1 MNYSKCLIL
10 DRRITNIAP
19 MESIKK
25 PALITFVNTYS
36 YYKIIDSNFDIERFN
51 YIGIDGQLQVK
62 LHNLFNIN
70 KVMRYSFDFS
80 SYAVDFFEY
89 CSKYKKSI
97 ALIGGTEQ
105 EIKSA
110 VNYYNKRYNGIII
123 NYYSSGFV
131 TSEQKEEFIKKCINN
146 DVDYLV
152 VGMGTPLQEET
163 AIQAQ
168 NLGFDGIVFTCGGF
182 IYQTSQKGDY
192 YNPIIKKLNLRW
204 LQRFVENKTVR
215 KRVFI
220 DYPKNIIKYLFS
232 HLMMKIKK

>member
-1 MNYSKCLIL
+1 MAEKRDYYEVLGVSK
-10 DRRITNIAP
+10 TA
-19 MESIKK
+19 S
-25 PALITFVNTYS
+25 
-36 YYKIIDSNFDIERFN
+36 
-51 YIGIDGQLQVK
+51 
-62 LHNLFNIN
+62 
-70 KVMRYSFDFS
+70 
-80 SYAVDFFEY
+80 
-89 CSKYKKSI
+89 
-97 ALIGGTEQ
+97 EQ

-168 NLGFDGIVFTCGGF
+168 DLGFDGIVFTCGGF